1 MPSYTIYLSRHG
13 ESLAN
18 VAGVIGGDASLSQRG
33 NAYAARLCQ
42 YIESGTPHGSP
53 VWTSALRR
61 TLQTMR
67 PLVNDLPGFR
77 HSEPAAQRASS
88 TSTLRHPLEPWS
100 FNIRP
105 GLNEID
111 AGLLDG
117 MSESEACMEHPDI
130 MAARKA
136 DKLNYRY
143 PAGESYVDL
152 IERVGAECAELDTL
166 MQQRGASAAKHQRH
180 GRSSSRAL
188 DADRDVDQAAEPT
201 CWVIAHQATLRV
213 VIGYFQGIDPVE
225 IPHVVVPLHTVFE
238 MVVQYCPTTGVRG
251 PCHLRQICL

>member
-18 VAGVIGGDASLSQRG
+18 VGGVIGGDASLSQRG
-33 NAYAARLCQ
+33 SAYAARLCQ
-42 YIESGTPHGSP
+42 YIESETPHDSP

-67 PLVNDLPGFR
+67 PLVHDLPGCR
-77 HSEPAAQRASS
+77 HSEPAVQQASS
-88 TSTLRHPLEPWS
+88 TGTLRHPLEPWS

-117 MSESEACMEHPDI
+117 MSETDACMEHPDI

-152 IERVGAECAELDTL
+152 IERVGAECAELHTL
-166 MQQRGASAAKHQRH
+166 MQKRASAAKHR
-180 GRSSSRAL
+180 RFSRISS
-188 DADRDVDQAAEPT
+188 RDVDADSDIDRAAEPT

-225 IPHVVVPLHTVFE
+225 IPHLVVPLHTVFQ
-238 MVVQYCPTTGVRG
+238 MVVQYCPTTGARA
-251 PCHLRQICL
+251 PCQLRQIYL